1 MDSDTTEIKA
11 LRRTVWRTAVAA
23 KVERFES
30 LLDAPAS
37 RKYFGEPFVKDL
49 SLRIE
54 RLFRLQVVLG
64 SLYTVLMLSLLAAQD
79 ATKSEFQI
87 LGYSFKNL
95 SYYKEFLLMG
105 AAFVSPVLSAISAYH
120 RYLSELRKV
129 ALRKLFPN
137 ASVLEF
143 ASNVYLDNFLD
154 ALVKDRGVGYR
165 RPHGIT
171 TALVAILAIALL
183 ALALALLGASF
194 VLQISVIYDVA
205 THPSTT
211 PLLNTFI
218 VAFSLGAIALS
229 WLIGALQLPLPEVDL
244 EGSVR
249 LSELRN
255 RDPARYQE
263 TIKRLGAESRKQEE
277 SWNLFSSVGIFALIF
292 PAVATL
298 LWPTPSTEIWAL
310 LLKATLGVLA
320 VTFLSS
326 ELAQKLKL
334 AILRR
339 YFKRYPEG
347 SDPSLKAYSRA
358 TRLITLGRLTTSIVV
373 SLLFSILLLRAT

>member
-11 LRRTVWRTAVAA
+11 LRRTVWRTAVAG

-64 SLYTVLMLSLLAAQD
+64 AVYTVLMLSLLAAQD

-95 SYYKEFLLMG
+95 NYYKEFLLMG
-105 AAFVSPVLSAISAYH
+105 AAFVSPVSSAISAYH

-137 ASVLEF
+137 TSVLEF

-171 TALVAILAIALL
+171 TALVAILAIVLL

-205 THPSTT
+205 IHPSST

-249 LSELRN
+249 LGELRN
-255 RDPARYQE
+255 RDPERYQE

-310 LLKATLGVLA
+310 LLKATLGILA

-358 TRLITLGRLTTSIVV
+358 TRIIILGRLTTSIVV